1 MRGGIRITANLEYEL
16 EPEMSLEL
24 CKNNLRTSRTCLT
37 VSHGWPYNSLSI
49 YAYYQTRSVKMCSST
64 YEYVS
69 YT

>member
-37 VSHGWPYNSLSI
+37 VSHGWPYNSLSM
-49 YAYYQTRSVKMCSST
+49 YAYYQIRSVRTCTKT
-64 YEYVS
+64 VKYVS
-69 YT
+69 CT